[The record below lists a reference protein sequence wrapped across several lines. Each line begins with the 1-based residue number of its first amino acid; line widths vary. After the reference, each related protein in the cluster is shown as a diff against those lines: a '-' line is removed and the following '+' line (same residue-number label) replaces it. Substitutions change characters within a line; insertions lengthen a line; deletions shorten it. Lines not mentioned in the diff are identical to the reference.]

1 MFILQ
6 LLENRTLS
14 LDDSQIFF
22 AKWLTPFC
30 NRHIQEALDKKE
42 EELQKLKTRKYRSLD
57 DDFEFITEFVVLPEI
72 KEHIESQSFH
82 EITEEHQKFCD
93 GLSDEPSL
101 KQEVRWYRLV
111 GKHEKVECFITK
123 EIPSTTVRPKQ
134 VPRPKRVDQL
144 QEWYLKYKLSKIH
157 DMREWNRSIEDL
169 GHRLDATED
178 ANLKE
183 NLEQRIDNNERDRDS
198 VCQLINDA
206 TIIMVNLQA
215 RGALFKLWS
224 ELDSFRSITP
234 ECCGSLGRLLS
245 NARSLV
251 KFDNKRLRQVMSIL
265 QQLEN
270 GTLSLDDNQI
280 SFDREFKLFYNRHI
294 QEALNKKKE
303 ELQKLKTRKYRSYDD
318 DFEFM
323 TEFVDDF
330 DSSNCVAPK
339 IGVEVLSDVKK
350 AKSKNN
356 DKSEDKVKS
365 RYGEIEK
372 YIKPQS
378 CDKFKN
384 SAVACHSFN
393 DGNVAAAIRRR
404 LNITSEKF
412 NHGIPVSDEKDTIN
426 HNNSTLHTLDKRFPI
441 QSHQSSGEGLIGGEC
456 GWASLN
462 FVADHLNLD
471 RIDFNDLQELQ
482 QAFYEE
488 HQKIEP
494 DSHEQKPSL
503 DGCFSLTVLGV
514 ASEQKLNREIRQ
526 YVDPSSMD
534 NPTIA
539 AAFILN
545 KAGERMSHYKVALV
559 SKDRIIVRDI
569 LKGATDRQLSF
580 DDFNRNFKH
589 PEYCF
594 HMILRKTL
602 QDNNNDNDCTM
613 APSNEGILLLT
624 NSKEKSSDG
633 Y

>member
-157 DMREWNRSIEDL
+157 DMRKCNRSIEDL
-169 GHRLDATED
+169 GHQLDDTED

-183 NLEQRIDNNERDRDS
+183 NLKQRIDNNERDRDS

-224 ELDSFRSITP
+224 ELDSFTDPKRSITP

-270 GTLSLDDNQI
+270 GTLPLDDNQI
-280 SFDREFKLFYNRHI
+280 SFDSEFKLFYNRHI

-339 IGVEVLSDVKK
+339 IGVEVLSDGKK

-356 DKSEDKVKS
+356 DKSEDRLNWTVLQILKEVL
-365 RYGEIEK
+365 R
-372 YIKPQS
+372 Q
-378 CDKFKN
+378 
-384 SAVACHSFN
+384 SAV
-393 DGNVAAAIRRR
+393 
-404 LNITSEKF
+404 
-412 NHGIPVSDEKDTIN
+412 
-426 HNNSTLHTLDKRFPI
+426 
-441 QSHQSSGEGLIGGEC
+441 GL
-456 GWASLN
+456 
-462 FVADHLNLD
+462 
-471 RIDFNDLQELQ
+471 
-482 QAFYEE
+482 
-488 HQKIEP
+488 
-494 DSHEQKPSL
+494 
-503 DGCFSLTVLGV
+503 
-514 ASEQKLNREIRQ
+514 
-526 YVDPSSMD
+526 
-534 NPTIA
+534 
-539 AAFILN
+539 
-545 KAGERMSHYKVALV
+545 
-559 SKDRIIVRDI
+559 
-569 LKGATDRQLSF
+569 
-580 DDFNRNFKH
+580 
-589 PEYCF
+589 
-594 HMILRKTL
+594 
-602 QDNNNDNDCTM
+602 
-613 APSNEGILLLT
+613 
-624 NSKEKSSDG
+624 
-633 Y
+633 